1 MTNQNNAA
9 QAAQDLAHE
18 IWAAAQTPP
27 DDTIDAAVARIVAV
41 LSRLRAPVAHQDERA
56 AFDHW
61 FDTAQGNAGPW
72 SAWQARAALASAP
85 VPNQDKAIDEA
96 LKERDDREEII
107 DKLLDRVLGADR
119 AEWSSAYDYSDA
131 LIEVE
136 DYMHGL
142 RVKLQD
148 IAPVAGEETDDCA
161 IVGRITVKGKGRS
174 SVDLDAS
181 HADLPIGEYLIFAT
195 SESAP
200 KQRMGWTNDQMIRF
214 ASMVLFKGVSADSI
228 EQLLT
233 KFRELEAVR
242 GHTAPQASEAGVRN
256 AALEALQAAQQFIR
270 NGVELGYIRMPDADV
285 PDPAHRTPGLIDAA
299 IRALKQ
305 PQADKDGAEPHL
317 PDGSYFPDVSPE
329 GPWFDSDDVRA
340 AVLADRQ
347 QRARDTVGAAPAER
361 AEFETWAEGAGL
373 IVKSHGLMSIN
384 HKCDAA
390 WEAWKARAVLASAPV
405 AGEAQQPVAVV
416 RDNPEDYGTVIDA
429 LVALP
434 VGTQLFAAP
443 QPSSVAGEAQLLAV
457 AWRINAAEARAYGK
471 VATAATLEECAREL
485 ESLDAA
491 PSARADAE
499 ITSYAL
505 VGGTRVERVAQPDG
519 TYLWAVRRNGRCLG
533 LDGHWSYEP
542 LPSSRTTQWLAL
554 HRFPTAQA
562 AIAAQEGHNKGQ
574 DHG

>member
-85 VPNQDKAIDEA
+85 VTE
-96 LKERDDREEII
+96 DD
-107 DKLLDRVLGADR
+107 
-119 AEWSSAYDYSDA
+119 
-131 LIEVE
+131 EVE
-136 DYMHGL
+136 RIRGL
-142 RVKLQD
+142 GP
-148 IAPVAGEETDDCA
+148 AYPYT
-161 IVGRITVKGKGRS
+161 
-174 SVDLDAS
+174 
-181 HADLPIGEYLIFAT
+181 P
-195 SESAP
+195 
-200 KQRMGWTNDQMIRF
+200 N
-214 ASMVLFKGVSADSI
+214 
-228 EQLLT
+228 
-233 KFRELEAVR
+233 
-242 GHTAPQASEAGVRN
+242 TAP
-256 AALEALQAAQQFIR
+256 
-270 NGVELGYIRMPDADV
+270 P
-285 PDPAHRTPGLIDAA
+285 TPLA
-299 IRALKQ
+299 I
-305 PQADKDGAEPHL
+305 
-317 PDGSYFPDVSPE
+317 
-329 GPWFDSDDVRA
+329 
-340 AVLADRQ
+340 
-347 QRARDTVGAAPAER
+347 
-361 AEFETWAEGAGL
+361 
-373 IVKSHGLMSIN
+373 
-384 HKCDAA
+384 
-390 WEAWKARAVLASAPV
+390 APV